1 MPILRGTIT
10 RESDKA
16 VLFEYVELEFPNG
29 AKSPI
34 EGKSWFPH
42 SQITRTERGVSLET
56 DRIWISEWI
65 AEKKGLYDEID

>member
-16 VLFEYVELEFPNG
+16 VLINYVEMEYSNG
-29 AKSPI
+29 SKSEI
-34 EGKSWFPH
+34 KGQSWFPH